1 MKQIALRGWRDGK
14 PFTFSCSQLVLGSAN
29 CLCKDRR
36 EEAFALLDAFFAAG
50 GNTFDVARHY
60 RASETVLGDW
70 IAQRGLREQVQIATK
85 GGHPTREE
93 PDRSRISPPAIDED
107 IFTSLEQLQ
116 TDYIDLYALHRDD
129 PSVDVSSLMSCL
141 HEHVLKGRIRA
152 IGVSNWSQARI
163 TEAQNFIARHGLTP
177 LSFNSPQLSLA
188 QSRVPRWPGCVSAGP
203 QMQHWHQQTQ
213 LPLIAWSSQAGGF
226 FSGLYGP
233 DRLPEEQEMVDAFC
247 FDDNWQRLSRAQQL
261 AQRKNVNAI
270 NIALA
275 WVLARPFPCAAII
288 GPETPAELADCLRAA
303 ALTLTAEELNWLETG
318 DKA

>member
-1 MKQIALRGWRDGK
+1 MKQVALHGWRDGK
-14 PFTFSCSQLVLGSAN
+14 TFTFFCSQLVLGSAN

-36 EEAFALLDAFFAAG
+36 EEAFVLLDAFFAAG

-60 RASETVLGDW
+60 RASETVLGEW
-70 IAQRGLREQVQIATK
+70 IAQRGLREQVRIATK
-85 GGHPTREE
+85 GGHPTREK

-129 PSVDVSSLMSCL
+129 PSVDVSSLMLCL
-141 HEHVLKGRIRA
+141 HEHVRQGRIRA

-163 TEAQNFIARHGLTP
+163 TEAQNFIERHGLTL

-188 QSRVPRWPGCVSAGP
+188 QSQVPRWPGCVSADP
-203 QMQHWHQQTQ
+203 EMQLWHQQTQ

-233 DRLPEEQEMVDAFC
+233 NRLPQEQEMVDAFC

-303 ALTLTAEELNWLETG
+303 ALALSADELNWLETG